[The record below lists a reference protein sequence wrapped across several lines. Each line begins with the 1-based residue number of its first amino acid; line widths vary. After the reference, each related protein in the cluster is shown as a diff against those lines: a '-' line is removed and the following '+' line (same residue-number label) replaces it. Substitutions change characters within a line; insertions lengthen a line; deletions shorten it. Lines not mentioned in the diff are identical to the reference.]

1 MGHPISWVTP
11 PHGSLHPFGSPPP
24 SQAQPVASQASIA
37 KAFLLPVV
45 RPETVMIEIEKHQVA
60 ALWAL
65 LSALCSRRRVGHR
78 CSSAPLAVVPYGGV
92 YAEGLSGRAA
102 NRRVE
107 PHPHLPPELIA
118 LQAGGE

>member
-1 MGHPISWVTP
+1 MLPT
-11 PHGSLHPFGSPPP
+11 
-24 SQAQPVASQASIA
+24 VANV
-37 KAFLLPVV
+37 P
-45 RPETVMIEIEKHQVA
+45 
-60 ALWAL
+60 AL
-65 LSALCSRRRVGHR
+65 LRPLRKGLALTSHRIYATHRDDARAESRRRVGHR